1 MIFVDIKKYQQV
13 GPSIKRSV
21 DIVGTLKLLNVF
33 FRANLTVLSRHISS
47 IPTGA
52 AKSCICGSSAQVS
65 SEYDSIAAT
74 ADKKMGMK
82 SSCVFFVCSV
92 PHS

>member
-33 FRANLTVLSRHISS
+33 FRANLTVLSRLS
-47 IPTGA
+47 PQVLTKGA
-52 AKSCICGSSAQVS
+52 YAAAPHRVCCN
-65 SEYDSIAAT
+65 EDDSIAT
-74 ADKKMGMK
+74 A
-82 SSCVFFVCSV
+82 C
-92 PHS
+92 